1 MNFVPNQNLIGEQRC
16 AVTQRAEDKRG
27 FIHTGQILLGM
38 DQEVFI
44 SAAAVEEMGKLIG
57 MVPRHE
63 IEELEKRVRAMD
75 DEIQKVREIAEAANR
90 LEELENE
97 LTEIAA

>member
-1 MNFVPNQNLIGEQRC
+1 MKLIDRPLVGGQRC
-16 AVTQRAEDKRG
+16 AITERSQDKRG
-27 FIHTGQILLGM
+27 FIHTHKRLQGW